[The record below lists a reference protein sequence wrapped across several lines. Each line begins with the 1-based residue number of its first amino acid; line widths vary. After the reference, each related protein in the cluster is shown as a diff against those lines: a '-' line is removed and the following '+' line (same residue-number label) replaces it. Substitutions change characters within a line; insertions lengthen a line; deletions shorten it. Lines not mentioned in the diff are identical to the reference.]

1 MDIIAVIPARM
12 GSVRFHG
19 KPLVDLLG
27 LPMVEHVRRRVAL
40 SPVFS
45 DVVVATCDQEIM
57 DVVLSYGGHALM
69 TDTSHKNCTD
79 RIAEAAEY
87 LDAEIIVNV
96 QGDEP
101 LVHPEM
107 FNSLVTPLKENQSL
121 VCVNMMEEI
130 TSEEEY
136 LNQNIVK
143 VVCDFNSNAMF
154 FSREP
159 IPSAKLTSVSFNKY
173 KQLGIFA
180 FRKDFLLRFTQLSTS
195 PLEEIESIDMLR
207 IIENGFSIHM
217 VKSEFPVVGVDTPAD
232 LEKVKILM
240 RTDTLF
246 PKYI

>member
-1 MDIIAVIPARM
+1 MLR
-12 GSVRFHG
+12 
-19 KPLVDLLG
+19 
-27 LPMVEHVRRRVAL
+27 
-40 SPVFS
+40 
-45 DVVVATCDQEIM
+45 
-57 DVVLSYGGHALM
+57 YG
-69 TDTSHKNCTD
+69 
-79 RIAEAAEY
+79 R
-87 LDAEIIVNV
+87 
-96 QGDEP
+96 
-101 LVHPEM
+101 
-107 FNSLVTPLKENQSL
+107 
-121 VCVNMMEEI
+121 
-130 TSEEEY
+130 
-136 LNQNIVK
+136 QNIVK

-180 FRKDFLLRFTQLSTS
+180 FRKDFLLKFTQLSTS

-217 VKSEFPVVGVDTPAD
+217 VKSEFPVVGVDTSAD